1 MISKQAQSGDLL
13 RHPID
18 LCPCV
23 RRGEPDQQEKA
34 APDLSGGAPF
44 DTDLRARDP
53 LKQNAQALLDRY

>member
-1 MISKQAQSGDLL
+1 
-13 RHPID
+13 
-18 LCPCV
+18 LCPRV

-34 APDLSGGAPF
+34 APDLSGGAAF